1 MPTTTN
7 PPEQTGGERSRLST
21 TNYNSFDI
29 RPSVRHYMDAKFD
42 VVVLRPQSKKPKFDR
57 WETRDTVLSD
67 FEPSDNVG
75 IRLGKDGLADVDLDC
90 TEAVSIARKL
100 LPETGFVFGRAGRRG
115 SHYFY
120 RADHHCKSV
129 ELKDPANNEMVIEL
143 RSLTKGGQIGRQT
156 VVPGSIH
163 EGTGELIELE
173 PGATSLP
180 QNVDADKLLDAVYC
194 VGAGALLARYW
205 PDKGRHAT
213 MLALAGVFARAE
225 WPQEQALSFCDAVYR
240 AVRTHDPGAVSRV
253 QKEVASTYEAL
264 TTGHAFTGIP
274 ALKSAIDKK
283 VVEVVLKWLKIDPA
297 TPARETGVGRQLV
310 RADAEP
316 EPWGAPIPLPGALPG
331 VEPFNL
337 DLLPGPFRAMVVDIS
352 ESMQVPYDLP
362 AAAAMV
368 ALAGVVNRRATIRP
382 KRLNNWSV
390 KPNLWGAI
398 VSPPGFMK
406 SPTLKEVNAPV
417 SAIDDEW
424 RKEQADGERAYL
436 LAKEEADLK
445 ASAWKELYKSAA
457 KAGKSLPSR
466 PDESPP
472 TPSARRLIVG
482 DATAEK
488 LHEIMAANPAG
499 VLVVRDEL
507 TGWLA
512 QLDKPGREGE
522 RAFVLTCWNGDDS
535 FTYDRIT
542 RGTVHAT
549 HVCMSLIGGIQ
560 PGRLRSY
567 LAPTLADGAGNDG
580 LMQRFQMIV
589 WPDFSKAFQYVDRPP
604 NRAARDAVEAR
615 LRALVTLDPEEPLEL
630 RFDDAAQALFVAWL
644 TDLERRLREPG
655 EHPAFVGHLS
665 KYRSLMP
672 TLATLL
678 HLGEGETGEFVG
690 LDSARRAAAWCEYLE
705 SHARRIY
712 SVAVRPEV
720 AGAQALLDKIRTGKV
735 GEGGVLSIREV
746 YSKGWQ
752 ELGSPEAAKAAAE
765 VLVDHQFLRP
775 MYGEPGSLGGRP
787 SLRYYI
793 NPAVQ
798 P

>member
-1 MPTTTN
+1 
-7 PPEQTGGERSRLST
+7 
-21 TNYNSFDI
+21 
-29 RPSVRHYMDAKFD
+29 
-42 VVVLRPQSKKPKFDR
+42 
-57 WETRDTVLSD
+57 
-67 FEPSDNVG
+67 
-75 IRLGKDGLADVDLDC
+75 
-90 TEAVSIARKL
+90 
-100 LPETGFVFGRAGRRG
+100 
-115 SHYFY
+115 
-120 RADHHCKSV
+120 
-129 ELKDPANNEMVIEL
+129 
-143 RSLTKGGQIGRQT
+143 
-156 VVPGSIH
+156 
-163 EGTGELIELE
+163 
-173 PGATSLP
+173 
-180 QNVDADKLLDAVYC
+180 
-194 VGAGALLARYW
+194 
-205 PDKGRHAT
+205 
-213 MLALAGVFARAE
+213 
-225 WPQEQALSFCDAVYR
+225 
-240 AVRTHDPGAVSRV
+240 
-253 QKEVASTYEAL
+253 
-264 TTGHAFTGIP
+264 
-274 ALKSAIDKK
+274 
-283 VVEVVLKWLKIDPA
+283 
-297 TPARETGVGRQLV
+297 
-310 RADAEP
+310 
-316 EPWGAPIPLPGALPG
+316 
-331 VEPFNL
+331 
-337 DLLPGPFRAMVVDIS
+337 
-352 ESMQVPYDLP
+352 
-362 AAAAMV
+362 
-368 ALAGVVNRRATIRP
+368 
-382 KRLNNWSV
+382 
-390 KPNLWGAI
+390 
-398 VSPPGFMK
+398 MK

-542 RGTVHAT
+542 RGTVHAK

-735 GEGGVLSIREV
+735 GEGGVLPIREV